1 MGQKVHPVAFRI
13 PLLRT
18 WSSRWF
24 AKKDY
29 RTLLK
34 EDVRVRDY
42 VREKLKKASVSEV
55 VIERSGGAIAIT
67 IYTSKPGVVIG
78 RGGGGI
84 EQLTKDIKLKFFTS
98 KTNVRLSIQEVSQPQ
113 LSAPLVVQ
121 GMCEQLEKRIPFRR
135 VLKTTLDQVM
145 GAGAKGVKVMVSGR
159 LNGADIARRE
169 KLHEGSVPLHT
180 LRADVDY
187 ARGTAATTYGS
198 IGVKV
203 WIYKGEVFEKEK
215 QK

>member
-29 RTLLK
+29 RTMLK
-34 EDVRVRDY
+34 EDVRVRDF

-84 EQLTKDIKLKFFTS
+84 EQLTKDIKAKFFLP

-113 LSAPLVVQ
+113 LSAPLIVQ

-135 VLKTTLDQVM
+135 ILKTTIDQVM